1 VIRGRLRSSLR
12 SARRRSCN
20 QRPDSHTGNDCRCH
34 DDTCTNGN
42 VCHQPRVGASMSC
55 QAAVRRP
62 ARCSWRLKIIAVLTK
77 IGLVGQ
83 GCTRHRK
90 QTPCV
95 PSLCVLRVSV
105 HQTGSRGV
113 AEARRARA
121 GLARSVRRGCTRRW
135 KRALHVPP
143 RGGAVGGTACRAPTP
158 VAGSGRLAQRSRPG
172 RGSMYLRTAINP
184 LYCASRG
191 ADGD

>member
-1 VIRGRLRSSLR
+1 MQLTLYRDTRLAPALMVFEEMIRSSP
-12 SARRRSCN
+12 RRRASPRIAEGF
-20 QRPDSHTGNDCRCH
+20 RPT
-34 DDTCTNGN
+34 
-42 VCHQPRVGASMSC
+42 
-55 QAAVRRP
+55 
-62 ARCSWRLKIIAVLTK
+62 ARDAYRIIAVLTK
-77 IGLVGQ
+77 IGLVEQ

-95 PSLCVLRVSV
+95 PSLRVLRVSV
-105 HQTGSRGV
+105 YIRPAH
-113 AEARRARA
+113 AEARRERA